1 MSLTTKQTWLVTG
14 CSSGLGLNIALSA
27 LRAGHTVI
35 ATARDTNKAARD
47 HPVVENLGGKWL
59 ELDVRWEDTEQIVR
73 RAIDELAGGTIDVVV
88 NNAGYTVV
96 SSIEDVR

>member
-1 MSLTTKQTWLVTG
+1 MTLTTKQTWLVTG

-35 ATARDTNKAARD
+35 ATARDISKAAKE
-47 HPVVENLGGKWL
+47 HPVIENLGGKWL